1 MNTVIPFLIW
11 PFMYL
16 VLGND
21 TEKQLKL
28 TRNFIGLMDAFLC
41 CMYSLLWFIYD
52 NDAYYQLSIIIPTSY
67 YIWDSYLIIINKLHK
82 ENPYVYHHIVSIWVL
97 ASLSDSNSLFSSIMY
112 SPLIFAELSNLPLY
126 VTYYVI
132 KSYPKL
138 QNNKPNINNI
148 YMQLVTKTIQLF
160 IYFVI
165 RIVVFTYL
173 IYEKFNIL
181 DINILLK
188 MCIFSIYLLGCI
200 WLTSQI
206 RLVYKDYNYY
216 KIQQV
221 SIQEEIKDKKD

>member
-1 MNTVIPFLIW
+1 MNTVIPFFIW

-16 VLGND
+16 VLGSN

-28 TRNFIGLMDAFLC
+28 TRNFIGFIDAFLC
-41 CMYSLLWFIYD
+41 CMYSLLWVIYN
-52 NDAYYQLSIIIPTSY
+52 NDGYYQLSIIIPITY

-82 ENPYVYHHIVSIWVL
+82 ENPYLYHHLVSIWVL
-97 ASLSDSNSLFSSIMY
+97 TSLTDSISTFSSIMY

-138 QNNKPNINNI
+138 ENNKPNINNI
-148 YMQLVTKTIQLF
+148 YIQLVTKTIQLF

-165 RIVVFTYL
+165 RIGVFSYV
-173 IYEKFNIL
+173 IYTKFHIL
-181 DINILLK
+181 DINLLLK
-188 MCIFSIYLLGCI
+188 TCIFSIYLLGCI
-200 WLTSQI
+200 WLTTQI

-216 KIQQV
+216 KMQLL
-221 SIQEEIKDKKD
+221 ELKDK